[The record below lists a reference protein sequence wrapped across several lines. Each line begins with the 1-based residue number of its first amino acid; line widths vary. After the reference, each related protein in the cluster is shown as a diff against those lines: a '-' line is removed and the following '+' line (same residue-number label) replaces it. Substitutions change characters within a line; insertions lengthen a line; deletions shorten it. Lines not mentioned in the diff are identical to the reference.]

1 MRKDLEQY
9 KIFIIYRA
17 ASKLHVVYL
26 YRFFLMSLL
35 KEMGYLGLI
44 IPGTHFAYLPFDPL
58 EFEATGKITMY
69 LSSDSGGNK

>member
-26 YRFFLMSLL
+26 YRFFFMSLL
-35 KEMGYLGLI
+35 KAMGYLGLI
-44 IPGTHFAYLPFDPL
+44 IPGTHFALFAFRP
-58 EFEATGKITMY
+58 
-69 LSSDSGGNK
+69 SGI